1 MKNIFWSR
9 KILFRF
15 HESIFL
21 ILDEI
26 YFSKVIKNSKIL
38 CYFLIILNLIL
49 NFFFIVI
56 YFVLNHFLIFF
67 NFIQ

>member
-15 HESIFL
+15 HESIFFNFRRNIFFKSYKKFKNIML
-21 ILDEI
+21 
-26 YFSKVIKNSKIL
+26 FSYYIK
-38 CYFLIILNLIL
+38 FDPQ
-49 NFFFIVI
+49 FFFIVI

>member
-9 KILFRF
+9 KILFCF

-26 YFSKVIKNSKIL
+26 YFSKVIKKFKNIMLFSYYIKFDPQFFLLLYIL
-38 CYFLIILNLIL
+38 F
-49 NFFFIVI
+49 
-56 YFVLNHFLIFF
+56 
-67 NFIQ
+67 